1 MPPADQPESGRQP
14 DSSLEGLGE
23 GRGAGPLEDELDA
36 AFDRLVEEGTQR
48 LGRSMTEVLVT
59 GFFGGTEVALG
70 VLAFVFVFHETGS
83 HLLGALAFSI
93 GFLALL
99 LARSELFT
107 EGFMIPIV
115 AVAARRARS
124 IHLVKL
130 WGGVLVMNLLGG
142 WLVMWLVVIAFPE
155 LHESLIELASEYVLV
170 GFGPRGMALAIL
182 AGAAITLMT
191 RMQAGTSEMVGKMGA
206 AIAIAFLLVG
216 TGLFHSILDSLLIFG
231 ALHTGDAPF
240 GYGAYFAWI
249 WYVLLGN
256 MIGGL
261 LLVTGLRLLRSK
273 DRLAEERNR
282 ALQEQLSPRPSANNV
297 DGLQQ
302 IQRER
307 REERKEESRE
317 AQKEA
322 ERRDELE
329 DLDETEKAQ
338 QFRSARPPDDEDR
351 PDQA

>member
-1 MPPADQPESGRQP
+1 MTPPAADDEAGASPSADGASSSGAPTSAR
-14 DSSLEGLGE
+14 
-23 GRGAGPLEDELDA
+23 RRGPLEDELDA

-48 LGRSMTEVLVT
+48 LGRSPTEVLVT

-70 VLAFVFVFHETGS
+70 VLAFVAVYHETDS

-107 EGFMIPIV
+107 EGFMIPIF
-115 AVAARRARS
+115 AVAARRARPV
-124 IHLVKL
+124 HLAKL
-130 WGGVLVMNLLGG
+130 WGGVLVTNLVGG
-142 WLVMWLVVIAFPE
+142 WLVMWLVAIAFPE
-155 LHESLIELASEYVLV
+155 LHGSLIDLASEYVLV
-170 GFGPRGMALAIL
+170 GFSPRGMALAVL

-191 RMQAGTSEMVGKMGA
+191 RMQAGTSNITGKMGA

-240 GYGAYFAWI
+240 GYGAYFSWI
-249 WYVLLGN
+249 WYVLIGN

-261 LLVTGLRLLRSK
+261 VLVTGLRLLRSK
-273 DRLAEERNR
+273 DRLFEERSA
-282 ALQEQLSPRPSANNV
+282 ALQERLSPEPSAHNA
-297 DGLQQ
+297 DGRQQ

-307 REERKEESRE
+307 REQRKEEDRE
-317 AQKEA
+317 TQRQA
-322 ERRDELE
+322 ERLE
-329 DLDETEKAQ
+329 DLDQ
-338 QFRSARPPDDEDR
+338 QQQAERFRTADPDSAED
-351 PDQA
+351 A